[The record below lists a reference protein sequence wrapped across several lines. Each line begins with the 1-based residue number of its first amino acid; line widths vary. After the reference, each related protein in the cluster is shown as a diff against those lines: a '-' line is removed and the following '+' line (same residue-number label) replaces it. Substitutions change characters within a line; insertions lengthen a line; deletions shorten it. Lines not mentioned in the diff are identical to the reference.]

1 MEISELIS
9 FYIDDTSNILEVTF
23 RLISDSDEEV
33 RQDTIDLS
41 TLSEFDYDFLSVL
54 KQINEDNEDDMF
66 YEDYSDLN
74 DDVDNDEI
82 ILFLN
87 EYYLIYPKRL
97 PKSELF

>member
-1 MEISELIS
+1 MLV
-9 FYIDDTSNILEVTF
+9 LTF
-23 RLISDSDEEV
+23 
-33 RQDTIDLS
+33 
-41 TLSEFDYDFLSVL
+41 
-54 KQINEDNEDDMF
+54 EDNEDDMF